1 MTTFGW
7 GSTVNGELGL
17 GGIEEDIILT
27 PREIHWVDSA
37 ELEQAACGAS
47 HTLLLTRQGK
57 VYSCGSND
65 YGQLGHEL
73 SRKRPQHI
81 ESLKNYNII
90 QVSSGYG
97 HSMALNEWGQVFT
110 WGSDSQGQLGHE
122 TGGIQAAPRIVR
134 SLSTKHVVQIACGHN
149 HCLALTNS
157 GEIYVWGDNEF
168 GQLGIG
174 PSAKTVN
181 KPALLEALTGIP
193 IAFICCGS
201 FHSFALS
208 TSGAVFTW
216 GKNNFGQLGLN
227 DDTHHSFPQ
236 QIRALRSLGVRHIA
250 CGDDFSVFLTAD
262 GRVFTCGLGT
272 SGQLG
277 HGVNN
282 NEITPR
288 MVLELAGSTITQV
301 SCGRKHTL
309 AFVPSR
315 GRVYGFGLGHSGQLG
330 MLKPRNVSIP
340 QVVAGPWITVSTS
353 GQVNRESSETEC
365 GIVEPSTKIRRIFSG
380 GDHCLVAA
388 VGKASDIS
396 SYDSRIYEPQ
406 TQICQL
412 SLELASS
419 FGDLSRNDNV
429 DLDVISILEVIFKNQ
444 ACLNASFLKETD
456 EHLPCTS
463 KNHGVDIA
471 IAESAFE
478 YIRKVENESIKSLI
492 CESITTDLIGKLK
505 AKPPDVETL
514 RIYLILPLY
523 HEFINSKNYEILHT
537 PFSQAVLR
545 LPETPSR
552 IVHKWWS
559 EQSVEYFE
567 RLIECFKG
575 VVTHIINFEL
585 RSPEGGGR
593 LVIGYEKNLHVALN
607 LMLNLFVS
615 NHKYRTDK
623 VSVEA
628 FHVTDLHETVDIQ
641 RDYVM
646 WLHDKDSLQ
655 FHLCSYPFIFDVAAK
670 TQLLQTDQRVQMHN
684 AMQNATAEGLLQM
697 VIGGQSSVNPY
708 LSINVTRENLVQ
720 DTINELSRYNPS
732 EYKRPLRVKFQNE
745 EAEDAGGVQKEFFM
759 LLLKEILD
767 PKYGMFKEYEESRL
781 IWFTNASFEEVSM
794 YALIGILCGLAIY
807 NFTIIDLPFP
817 LALYKKLL
825 QEPVDL
831 SDLKDLSPTVGKS
844 LETMLAYEGDDF
856 EDVFVVTFSIT
867 EEIFGE
873 QQTVD
878 LKPNG
883 RNIMVSQE
891 TKQEFVDLYIDY
903 VFNVS
908 VKMHFVGFDKGFQK
922 VCGGRILHLFTP
934 RELMSM
940 VVGNE
945 DYDWFVWQETAEYRN
960 GYSSSDQTVQWFW
973 EVFHDLSLQEKKNF
987 LLFLT
992 GSSRI
997 PLQGMKAIKIHIQP
1011 TLDDKF
1017 LPVAH
1022 TCFNLLDLPRYR
1034 TKEKLRY
1041 KLLQAIQQT
1050 QGFSLV

>member
-1 MTTFGW
+1 MATYGW
-7 GSTVNGELGL
+7 GSTVNGELGV

-27 PREIHWVDSA
+27 PREIHWVGGA
-37 ELEQAACGAS
+37 ELEQAACGTS
-47 HTLLLTRQGK
+47 HTLLLTSQGK

-65 YGQLGHEL
+65 YGQLGHDL
-73 SRKRPQHI
+73 SRKRPQFI
-81 ESLKNYNII
+81 SSLENYTITELC
-90 QVSSGYG
+90 SGAT

-110 WGSDSQGQLGHE
+110 WGSDMHGQLGNE
-122 TGGIQAAPRIVR
+122 MGSIQPTPRIVR
-134 SLSTKHVVQIACGHN
+134 SLSTKHVVQIVSGHF

-157 GEIYVWGDNEF
+157 GEIYAWGANNF

-174 PSAKTVN
+174 PGADKVS
-181 KPALLEALTGIP
+181 KPVLVEALSGIP

-201 FHSFALS
+201 NHSFALS
-208 TSGAVFTW
+208 TSGAVFAW
-216 GKNNFGQLGLN
+216 GKNHCGQLGLN
-227 DDTHHSFPQ
+227 DDCHHAYPQ
-236 QIRALRSLGVRHIA
+236 QIRGLRSLGVRNVA

-277 HGVNN
+277 HGANN

-330 MLKPRNVSIP
+330 MAKPRNVSVP
-340 QVVAGPWITVSTS
+340 QVVSGPWISST
-353 GQVNRESSETEC
+353 GQAISDGDEG
-365 GIVEPSTKIRRIFSG
+365 GIGGPSMKVRRIFSG
-380 GDHCLVAA
+380 GDHCLVS
-388 VGKASDIS
+388 VVDKSSNIP
-396 SYDSRIYEPQ
+396 SYDSRIYDTK

-419 FGDLSRNDNV
+419 FSDLSKDSNV
-429 DLDVISILEVIFKNQ
+429 DLDVISILEVIFKSQ
-444 ACLNASFLKETD
+444 ACLNASFLKESE
-456 EHLPCTS
+456 EHTPCTS

-471 IAESAFE
+471 IAENAFE
-478 YIRKVENESIKSLI
+478 YIRKIENESIKNLI
-492 CESITTDLIGKLK
+492 WESITTDLIQSLK

-523 HEFINSKNYEILHT
+523 HEFINSKNYLKLHT
-537 PFSQAVLR
+537 PFCQAILR
-545 LPETPSR
+545 LSEWPSR
-552 IVHKWWS
+552 IVHRWWS

-567 RLIECFKG
+567 RLVECFKG
-575 VVTHIINFEL
+575 VVTYIVNFQCRRYREDA
-585 RSPEGGGR
+585 SSR
-593 LVIGYEKNLHVALN
+593 LVIGYEKNLHLALN

-615 NHKYRTDK
+615 NHKYRTEK
-623 VSVEA
+623 VPYDVFYVSE
-628 FHVTDLHETVDIQ
+628 LHETVDIQ
-641 RDYVM
+641 KDYLM
-646 WLHDKDSLQ
+646 WLNDKDSAA

-670 TQLLQTDQRVQMHN
+670 TLLLQSDQRIQMHN
-684 AMQNATAEGLLQM
+684 AMQNATAEVFMQM
-697 VIGGQSSVNPY
+697 MSGGPTLVNPF
-708 LSINVTRENLVQ
+708 LALNVTRENLVQ
-720 DTINELSRYNPS
+720 DTIHELSRYSAN
-732 EYKRPLRVKFQNE
+732 EFKRPLRVKFRGE

-767 PKYGMFKEYEESRL
+767 PKYGMFKEYEDSRL
-781 IWFTNASFEEVSM
+781 IWFSSASFESVNM
-794 YALIGILCGLAIY
+794 YMLIGILCGLAIY

-817 LALYKKLL
+817 LVLYRKIL
-825 QEPVDL
+825 QEMVDL
-831 SDLKDLSPTVGKS
+831 SDLRDLMPTVAKS
-844 LETMLAYEGDDF
+844 FEDMLQYQENDF
-856 EDVFVVTFSIT
+856 EEVFLVTFSIT
-867 EEIFGE
+867 ENVYGE
-873 QQTVD
+873 QRTVD

-883 RNIMVSQE
+883 RNIFVTQE

-903 VFNVS
+903 VFNES
-908 VKMHFVGFDKGFQK
+908 VKSHFEGFDMGFQK
-922 VCGGRILHLFTP
+922 VCGGRILHLFSS
-934 RELMSM
+934 RELMAM

-945 DYDWFVWQETAEYRN
+945 NYDWFALQETAEYRN

-973 EVFHDLSLQEKKNF
+973 EVFHELTLNDKKNF

-997 PLQGMKAIKIHIQP
+997 PIQGMKAIKIYIQP
-1011 TLDDKF
+1011 TPDDRF

-1022 TCFNLLDLPRYR
+1022 TCFNLLDLPHYK
-1034 TKEKLRY
+1034 TKEKLKY